1 MEINI
6 VDTVDRGLLT
16 VWRQLL
22 SLNQNPIEISK
33 GPNGVDRMV
42 SKVIEVAQT
51 PKAISVLRVYSHGN
65 SGMFAV
71 TGGDHDIDPS
81 SIIADWNIQKVEP
94 SLRRLRP
101 YFAENGRFEIY
112 GCYVATHLDDKSDV
126 HSFEINSEGQQ
137 LISKLAKIL
146 GVKVLASGNTAK
158 GLAISSIAFSGTVIQ
173 ADPSGAVGCAE
184 PIPIGKIK

>member
-42 SKVIEVAQT
+42 SKVIETAGK
-51 PKAISVLRVYSHGN
+51 PGAINVLRVYSHGN
-65 SGMFAV
+65 SGMFAI

-81 SIIADWNIQKVEP
+81 SLVADWNIQKVEP
-94 SLRRLRP
+94 TLRKLAP
-101 YFAENGRFEIY
+101 YFAKDGRFEIY
-112 GCYVATHLDDKSDV
+112 GCYVVTHLDDKTDA
-126 HSFEINSEGQQ
+126 HSFTINSEGQQ

-146 GVKVLASGNTAK
+146 GVKVLASGNAAK
-158 GLAISSIAFSGTVIQ
+158 GLSISSIAFSGMVIQ

>member
-33 GPNGVDRMV
+33 GPDGVDRMV
-42 SKVIEVAQT
+42 SKVIEVAQK
-51 PKAISVLRVYSHGN
+51 PKAINVLRVYSHGN
-65 SGMFAV
+65 SGMFAI

-94 SLRRLRP
+94 ALIKLRP
-101 YFAENGRFEIY
+101 YFADNGRFEIY
-112 GCYVATHLDDKSDV
+112 GCYVATHLDDKTDV
-126 HSFEINSEGQQ
+126 HSFKINSEGQQ
-137 LISKLAKIL
+137 LISRLAKIL

-158 GLAISSIAFSGTVIQ
+158 GLAISSIGFSGTVIQ
-173 ADPSGAVGCAE
+173 ADPLGAVGCAE